1 MVILRTFQFKSLQA
15 RTFSTLVP
23 LVLLTLILISFLSYF
38 FAKQKLDAEISQNAT
53 HSLSGVKADIA
64 ANVDRHALLVSMLA
78 KSAEQLG
85 TGTKIEDYG
94 HLYEQELALNDM
106 TYGLGVF
113 FAKDAYEPDTTYR
126 SNYVYRDGK
135 QMKQTT
141 EYDDPQYNYL
151 TKLWYTGAVER
162 GKDINFTEPFYDSKM
177 KVNMITAGKAFYDR
191 TGKLMGVITGDL
203 SMASIQAYIERMKFG
218 AQGSAVLMDKNGA
231 ILSSGLQ
238 SIKAGE
244 PLAKV
249 LGMEEAE
256 AIQNGASGQLS
267 ASIGNEDYRILYDT
281 IPQTGWKIGVLLPD
295 SELNRPA
302 NEMLKL
308 LLIVSAIGILLIM
321 GALLVSNSGMV
332 KEIKKIM
339 QITNRMAVGDY
350 TVEVS
355 HHRKDEFGQMA
366 EGINE
371 VIAATRGMAS
381 RLSEESGV
389 ITTVSSTISGDIS
402 GAAED
407 AKHNAD
413 ELAQVKEGAELQLA
427 AAAESATAM
436 EEMAVGVQRIAE
448 SIQQVSEATTG
459 IEHKAHQGNERLTE
473 VTRGM
478 HKAKVSMD
486 EAGKVVGSLNE
497 RSAQIGSIIGIIQEI
512 SGQTKLLSLNASIEA
527 ARAGEHG
534 RGFAVVASEIG
545 KLAVNVS
552 QSAEQITS
560 RIRSMQEETK
570 LAMEGMQ
577 QGALELDEGVAILQE
592 VEQRFAAMNQDI
604 QQVAIEVQ
612 EVSSASEQMSAG
624 SEEVAASISYLADI
638 AKASAERA
646 GQASERSERQLKALE
661 SLDSSAKSLT
671 SVSDT
676 LNQVVSHFRV

>member
-1 MVILRTFQFKSLQA
+1 
-15 RTFSTLVP
+15 
-23 LVLLTLILISFLSYF
+23 
-38 FAKQKLDAEISQNAT
+38 
-53 HSLSGVKADIA
+53 
-64 ANVDRHALLVSMLA
+64 
-78 KSAEQLG
+78 
-85 TGTKIEDYG
+85 
-94 HLYEQELALNDM
+94 
-106 TYGLGVF
+106 
-113 FAKDAYEPDTTYR
+113 
-126 SNYVYRDGK
+126 
-135 QMKQTT
+135 MKQTT

-151 TKLWYTGAVER
+151 TQLWYTGAVER
-162 GKDINFTEPFYDSKM
+162 GKDINFTEPFYDSKL

-203 SMASIQAYIERMKFG
+203 SMASIQAYIERMKFD

-249 LGMEEAE
+249 LGTEA
-256 AIQNGASGQLS
+256 AQALQNGVSGQIS

-308 LLIVSAIGILLIM
+308 LLIVSAIGI
-321 GALLVSNSGMV
+321 
-332 KEIKKIM
+332 
-339 QITNRMAVGDY
+339 
-350 TVEVS
+350 
-355 HHRKDEFGQMA
+355 
-366 EGINE
+366 
-371 VIAATRGMAS
+371 
-381 RLSEESGV
+381 
-389 ITTVSSTISGDIS
+389 
-402 GAAED
+402 
-407 AKHNAD
+407 
-413 ELAQVKEGAELQLA
+413 
-427 AAAESATAM
+427 
-436 EEMAVGVQRIAE
+436 
-448 SIQQVSEATTG
+448 
-459 IEHKAHQGNERLTE
+459 ERLTE

-478 HKAKVSMD
+478 HKAKASMD

-545 KLAVNVS
+545 KLALNVS

-577 QGALELDEGVAILQE
+577 QGTLEMDEGVAILQE

-638 AKASAERA
+638 AKSSAERA
-646 GQASERSERQLKALE
+646 GQASGRSERQLKALE

-671 SVSDT
+671 GVSDT